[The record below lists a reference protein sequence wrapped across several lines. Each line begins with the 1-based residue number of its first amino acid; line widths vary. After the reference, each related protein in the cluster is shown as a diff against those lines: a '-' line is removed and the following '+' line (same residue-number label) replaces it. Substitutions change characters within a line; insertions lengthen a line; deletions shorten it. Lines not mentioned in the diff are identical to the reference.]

1 MRRAAV
7 RRKVTAV
14 VEGKRQRLSLDV
26 NERGLDVVAVV
37 SHMTAHLRSESPE
50 MLRLVA
56 ALQQTGATDG
66 LIEDLASTNPRR
78 QAQSARMLG
87 TLRIEPAVP
96 WLTPLLASPETMV
109 SEAAARALGKIGGA
123 RSAEALLGGMQRS
136 GPRRVFI
143 VALARAAPDLFL
155 EVALASN
162 HRPGVLQGV
171 ALAAGLR
178 RRQASVRPL
187 VELVLWGSRRE
198 RAASCRA
205 LGWMGAETAVPVI
218 VGALG
223 DRDWRVRVSAAKT
236 LAVLHAHLYFAE
248 IDALRRDR
256 DPHVRKAARWAARRL
271 WKSLPRSEGWWT
283 WR

>member
-1 MRRAAV
+1 
-7 RRKVTAV
+7 
-14 VEGKRQRLSLDV
+14 
-26 NERGLDVVAVV
+26 
-37 SHMTAHLRSESPE
+37 
-50 MLRLVA
+50 
-56 ALQQTGATDG
+56 
-66 LIEDLASTNPRR
+66 
-78 QAQSARMLG
+78 MLG
-87 TLRIEPAVP
+87 TLRIEQAVP
-96 WLTPLLASPETMV
+96 WLAPLLGSPEAMV

-155 EVALASN
+155 EVALTGS

-236 LAVLHAHLYFAE
+236 LAVLKAHLYLEE
-248 IDALRRDR
+248 IEVLQQDR
-256 DPHVRKAARWAARRL
+256 DPHVRKAARWAAGRL
-271 WKSLPRSEGWWT
+271 WKSLTRSEGWWT